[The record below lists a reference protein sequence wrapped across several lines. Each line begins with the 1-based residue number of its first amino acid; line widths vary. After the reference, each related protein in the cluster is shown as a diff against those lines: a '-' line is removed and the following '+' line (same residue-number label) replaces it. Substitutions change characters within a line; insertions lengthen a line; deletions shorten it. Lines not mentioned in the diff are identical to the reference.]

1 MPYDARGDSMDANME
16 DAGDG
21 TVWMTYDEL
30 ATARGISRASAI
42 RLSFRRKWPRRK
54 GNHSEALVAVPPAAQ
69 VPSPDVTHDA
79 LPAVMDAVIP
89 DLIHESRDLEAL
101 TRERQRADQAEAREA
116 TTRIQL
122 DQVTQDREAAR
133 IEAALAQGEARALR
147 EALAEARRP
156 TWRKWLGLP

>member
-1 MPYDARGDSMDANME
+1 MDADME

-54 GNHSEALVAVPPAAQ
+54 GNHNEAQVAVPPAAQ
-69 VPSPDVTHDA
+69 APPPNATHDATSAVMDAATPDVTHD
-79 LPAVMDAVIP
+79 
-89 DLIHESRDLEAL
+89 SRDLEAL
-101 TRERQRADQAEAREA
+101 VRERQRADQAEAREA
-116 TTRIQL
+116 TTRTQL
-122 DQVTQDREAAR
+122 EQVTQEREAAR
-133 IEAALAQGEARALR
+133 IEAASAQGEARALR